1 MRRPMLTISQIL
13 AMADTWYQ
21 WHHRWPKCDVSS
33 GFGWGHFRGVARAI
47 PRALDR
53 GEWFVRS
60 LFLIVFF
67 EICLQLGHARGIYL

>member
-1 MRRPMLTISQIL
+1 M
-13 AMADTWYQ
+13 
-21 WHHRWPKCDVSS
+21 
-33 GFGWGHFRGVARAI
+33 

-67 EICLQLGHARGIYL
+67 EICLQLGHARCIYL